1 MIDLRPIGGTT
12 TKKTPRIQPNL
23 FDVPT
28 AVTVT
33 RPPPN
38 IQTGPLKPLVRALL
52 TDLIDGQRR
61 AAADAE
67 GKVRMKS

>member
-1 MIDLRPIGGTT
+1 MKR
-12 TKKTPRIQPNL
+12 TPRLQPNL

-28 AVTVT
+28 VVTVT

-38 IQTGPLKPLVRALL
+38 IQTAPLKPLVQALL

-61 AAADAE
+61 AAAVPG
-67 GKVRMKS
+67 GKVEVKS